1 MTNNS
6 FKTSR
11 LFILIGLTLL
21 AALPIL
27 TYPLGRD
34 QGEFATIG
42 QGILDGRIPYS
53 DLWNPKPPAVFYV
66 YASFIRL
73 FGVSSVTIRLI
84 DLTLFTILALLI
96 YWVMARLKGV
106 RTAYIAVVMF
116 AYTYFRE
123 SFWTLSQNDGIAILP
138 MMAAVFTAFKAYQAG
153 WQWALLS
160 GMMSAVVLWF
170 KYPFIYFVIALI
182 LGYVYLTWG
191 DWRKIWHDALA
202 FALGGVLVGGGG
214 IIYLAS
220 QGALDDLIQSAQ
232 VTMRYTAFG
241 YDPSIVKAAIHARFL
256 NWGWLTVL
264 AGVGWLSTRKQ
275 REWRIVDLWCLAAI
289 LILVIQRK
297 GYDYHW
303 LPMLPA
309 LVFFAAVGI
318 NRLTQFNHLIAAGVI
333 CGLLVHL
340 ATQLWFPAWG
350 YLHGEQSQLVYY
362 SRFRGGEFA
371 ADETQQVVDYLRANT
386 SPGETLFIWGFRA
399 EVYYL
404 TELRPATR
412 FIFNYP
418 LIAPWYPA
426 EWKQETVNTL
436 WLTPP
441 KYVLVL
447 RGDFMPWVTGRHDA
461 ASNQLLREF
470 KELEDWL
477 IFNYEEVQTI
487 GNFIIWQ
494 RKA

>member
-214 IIYLAS
+214 IIY
-220 QGALDDLIQSAQ
+220 
-232 VTMRYTAFG
+232 
-241 YDPSIVKAAIHARFL
+241 
-256 NWGWLTVL
+256 
-264 AGVGWLSTRKQ
+264 
-275 REWRIVDLWCLAAI
+275 
-289 LILVIQRK
+289 
-297 GYDYHW
+297 
-303 LPMLPA
+303 
-309 LVFFAAVGI
+309 
-318 NRLTQFNHLIAAGVI
+318 
-333 CGLLVHL
+333 
-340 ATQLWFPAWG
+340 
-350 YLHGEQSQLVYY
+350 
-362 SRFRGGEFA
+362 
-371 ADETQQVVDYLRANT
+371 
-386 SPGETLFIWGFRA
+386 
-399 EVYYL
+399 
-404 TELRPATR
+404 
-412 FIFNYP
+412 
-418 LIAPWYPA
+418 
-426 EWKQETVNTL
+426 
-436 WLTPP
+436 
-441 KYVLVL
+441 
-447 RGDFMPWVTGRHDA
+447 
-461 ASNQLLREF
+461 
-470 KELEDWL
+470 
-477 IFNYEEVQTI
+477 
-487 GNFIIWQ
+487 
-494 RKA
+494 